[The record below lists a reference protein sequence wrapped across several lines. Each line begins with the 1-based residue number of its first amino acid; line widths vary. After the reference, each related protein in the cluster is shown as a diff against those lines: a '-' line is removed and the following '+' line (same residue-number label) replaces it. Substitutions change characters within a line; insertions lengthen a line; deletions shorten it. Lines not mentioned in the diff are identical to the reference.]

1 MDLKKI
7 VDRLLQPSSLA
18 GISVLALLA
27 AVFVTFGADPNTV
40 EAVQAG
46 VEAGGKALQENP
58 DGGIAGYIMA
68 AVAAISA
75 FFAVFRSDKS
85 DES

>member
-1 MDLKKI
+1 MNLKKI

-27 AVFVTFGADPNTV
+27 AAFVTFGADPNTV
-40 EAVQAG
+40 AAVQAG
-46 VEAGGKALQENP
+46 VEAGGEAYQNS
-58 DGGIAGYIMA
+58 DGSIGGYIMA
-68 AVAAISA
+68 AVAAITA
-75 FFAVFRSDKS
+75 FFAVFRTDKS